1 MNIEERLGW
10 VYVCVVESECT
21 GGVCFLFLTL
31 GQYENLRVGDGG
43 HFLFQPGGPIL
54 AFKPTMETTWGKPSH
69 EPAPAHKA
77 SGTRLSMVMVSKPLE
92 VAQVKPELGWS
103 SLVIW
108 TGFPGGL
115 LHWSEA

>member
-1 MNIEERLGW
+1 M
-10 VYVCVVESECT
+10 VESECT

-31 GQYENLRVGDGG
+31 GQYENLCVGDGG

-54 AFKPTMETTWGKPSH
+54 TFKPTMETTWGKPSH

-77 SGTRLSMVMVSKPLE
+77 SGTRLSMVSKPLE

-108 TGFPGGL
+108 TGFPGGSPTL
-115 LHWSEA
+115 VRSLIEE